1 MVATTKVAA
10 LWDMTRVPTFQGIL
24 PLMFGSGIF
33 RNVRTLLPDFGTSR
47 IVRSQCCTK
56 LHDVHVGRPQSSQKK
71 MATLSTV
78 LPAVCVLTLFWIF
91 TCRLFRFRFR

>member
-1 MVATTKVAA
+1 MKVAA
-10 LWDMTRVPTFQGIL
+10 LWDVTPVPTFQGIL
-24 PLMFGSGIF
+24 LLMFGSGIF
-33 RNVRTLLPDFGTSR
+33 RNVRTFLPDFGTSR
-47 IVRSQCCTK
+47 IVRSHCSTR

-91 TCRLFRFRFR
+91 TYRLFRSRFR